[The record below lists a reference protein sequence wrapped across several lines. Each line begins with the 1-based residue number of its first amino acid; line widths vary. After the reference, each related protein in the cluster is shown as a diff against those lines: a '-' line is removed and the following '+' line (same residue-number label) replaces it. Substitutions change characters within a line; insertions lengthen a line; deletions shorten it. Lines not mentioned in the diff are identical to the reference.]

1 MFPKSFM
8 NSLYQKL
15 VASALII
22 MMAYIALAFILA

>member
-1 MFPKSFM
+1 MVPKSRM

-22 MMAYIALAFILA
+22 MMAYIALAFIVG